1 MRNLIYIID
10 DDEEICEI
18 LKIAFEARDYE
29 VKYALDGHL
38 GLKLLQK
45 KPPDM
50 LILDLQMPKMN
61 GYEIIHKMRLY
72 PKLKKVPIL
81 VLTVITKGS
90 RKTDE
95 EWKNS
100 LEVDDFITKPF
111 DPLDIISR
119 VDKIV
124 RPSGT

>member
-1 MRNLIYIID
+1 
-10 DDEEICEI
+10 
-18 LKIAFEARDYE
+18 
-29 VKYALDGHL
+29 
-38 GLKLLQK
+38 
-45 KPPDM
+45 M